1 MVAVKDF
8 ITHFGEVYPNG
19 VQNSNDVQDS
29 IETPTRTWSDIAD
42 SCICSINRFNNDPM
56 YAGQDLNKN
65 VQLQKQYDAIVT
77 KAFNDRLVSMSVMP
91 MNKIDAGA
99 FLYSFDRKAQR
110 LIPVPVQVAH
120 QDKSYE
126 FPTFSVNL
134 DDTGFI
140 VGIKAIKPKNAT
152 DAMWQSS
159 LDPSNFVTEYIEHHG
174 IKGQRWGIRN
184 RRKPPKFGSS
194 KDAKRTSQSIKKAKH
209 SSVSSLT
216 TKELK
221 DLTQRMELE
230 RKYRTGLPPSA
241 VKKGKNHVKGILGTL
256 GITSVAALL
265 AFPETKHGKIM
276 MKKISSLYKKPP
288 HNIYAVPFFKSKPTP
303 F

>member
-8 ITHFGEVYPNG
+8 ITHFGETYPNG
-19 VQNSNDVQDS
+19 VQDSNSPQDS
-29 IETPTRTWSDIAD
+29 NEASLPTWDDVAE
-42 SCICSINRFNNDPM
+42 SCICRINRFNNDLM

-65 VQLQKQYDAIVT
+65 AQLQKQYDAIIT

-91 MNKIDAGA
+91 MNKIDDGA

-110 LIPVPVQVAH
+110 LTPVPVQVAH
-120 QDKSYE
+120 QNESYD
-126 FPTFSVNL
+126 FPSFSVNL
-134 DDTGFI
+134 DDNGFI
-140 VGIKAIKPKNAT
+140 VGIKAIQPKNAIG
-152 DAMWQSS
+152 AMWKPKIDQN
-159 LDPSNFVTEYIEHHG
+159 DFVTKYVEHHG
-174 IKGQRWGIRN
+174 IKGQRWGVRN
-184 RRKPPKFGSS
+184 RNKPPKFGAS
-194 KDAKRTSQSIKKAKH
+194 KDAKRSIQSIKKAKR
-209 SSVSSLT
+209 SSVNSLT